1 MASDLHE
8 DSKQKPSR
16 TGPSEILLIAV
27 VGVPLL
33 GVLMGGLYSLPA
45 MKLTKERDPWLTL
58 LLAAGLG
65 LTVFGIGS
73 LANAPIAH
81 LAGAYAL
88 SLVLLLL
95 ARKFYGG
102 LGHSLERFGV
112 VHVAAL
118 GLTCAVAAAA
128 RLRIH

>member
-1 MASDLHE
+1 
-8 DSKQKPSR
+8 
-16 TGPSEILLIAV
+16 
-27 VGVPLL
+27 
-33 GVLMGGLYSLPA
+33 

-65 LTVFGIGS
+65 LTEFGIGS
-73 LANAPIAH
+73 LANVPIAD
-81 LAGAYAL
+81 LAGAYGL

-112 VHVAAL
+112 VHSAAL
-118 GLTCAVAAAA
+118 ALTCAVAAAA
-128 RLRIH
+128 RFRIH